1 MQVKTTER
9 NFMERKTSSKT
20 SVLVKTAV
28 LSAIA
33 YIIMMF
39 EFPLPFAPAFLKLD
53 FSDIPP
59 LIASFALGPWVGVA
73 VELIKNVLKFITNTH
88 TGGVGELGN
97 FLVGASFVL
106 TAGYVYRLKKGKKF
120 AVIACLCATVAMTLV
135 AVVFNNFILIPFY
148 SKVMPIEA
156 IIAMGSAVTPKIQDV
171 FTLVLYGITPFN
183 LFKGIVISGITMGIY
198 KRIKPL
204 LRTDRH

>member
-1 MQVKTTER
+1 MQTKTIER
-9 NFMERKTSSKT
+9 TDFMERKAFSKT
-20 SVLVKTAV
+20 NVLTKTAV

-33 YIIMMF
+33 YIVMLF

-73 VELIKNVLKFITNTH
+73 VEFIKNLIKFITNTH

-106 TAGYVYRLKKGKKF
+106 TAGYIYRIKKEKKF
-120 AVIACLCATVAMTLV
+120 ALLACISATIVMTLV
-135 AVVFNNFILIPFY
+135 AVAFNNFILIPFY
-148 SKVMPIEA
+148 SKIMPIEA
-156 IIAMGSAVTPKIQDV
+156 IIAMGSAITSKIHNV
-171 FTLVLYGITPFN
+171 PTLVLYGITPFN
-183 LFKGIVISGITMGIY
+183 LFKGFVISGITMGIY
-198 KRIKPL
+198 KKIKPIL
-204 LRTDRH
+204 KA

>member
-1 MQVKTTER
+1 MMQTKTKET
-9 NFMERKTSSKT
+9 NYVPRKTLSKT
-20 SVLVKTAV
+20 NVLTKTAV
-28 LSAIA
+28 LSAIS
-33 YIIMMF
+33 YIIMLF

-73 VELIKNVLKFITNTH
+73 VEFIKNVIKFITNTH

-106 TAGYVYRLKKGKKF
+106 TAGYLYRIKKEKKF
-120 AVIACLCATVAMTLV
+120 ALIACLSATLVMTFV

-148 SKVMPIEA
+148 AKVMPVEA
-156 IIAMGSAVTPKIQDV
+156 IIAMGSAITSKIHDIP
-171 FTLVLYGITPFN
+171 TLVLYGITPFN
-183 LFKGIVISGITMGIY
+183 LFKGIVISGVTMGIY
-198 KRIKPL
+198 KKIKPL
-204 LRTDRH
+204 LKG